1 MKRIRKI
8 ADEFAREMKILHLPI
23 EMEKLEEIARI
34 KGWNIV
40 PYSKGYSFIKL
51 ENLEKYCYTSKG
63 FTYSS
68 SDCTIIFIKDDLE
81 YLDKI
86 NVICHEIGHIIL
98 KHIEIGTKQKSITVN
113 GEKEIQEIEADMFAL
128 VLQSPTYL
136 MRLLS
141 ITNTRSIVDMG
152 ILSKVNAKIRYKYFF
167 KDVYYYK
174 VKFNLLSGITLSILV
189 SFITYLIT
197 KNCFIDNYKNNTQN
211 LQASISMTTATT
223 TEISTAIESFTDSY
237 SNSKLGNEIVYITKS
252 GSKYHDLS
260 CYYIENKD
268 VTAMTTDEAEHNG
281 YTACSVCLK

>member
-8 ADEFAREMKILHLPI
+8 ADEFAREMKILHLPV

-40 PYSKGYSFIKL
+40 PYSKGYSFIKS

-68 SDCTIIFIKDDLE
+68 SNCTIIFIKDDLE

-98 KHIEIGTKQKSITVN
+98 KHIEIGTKQKNITVN

-152 ILSKVNAKIRYKYFF
+152 ILSKINAKIRYKYFF

-174 VKFNLLSGITLSILV
+174 VKFYLLSVITLSILV

-197 KNCFIDNYKNNTQN
+197 KNCFIANYKNNTQN
-211 LQASISMTTATT
+211 LQTTATT
-223 TEISTAIESFTDSY
+223 TEISTAAESFTETTSY